1 MPTDSHQPPTLAFIK
16 YLNIIPATHGTG
28 QIDARAAKRKY
39 YLEEE
44 VRNERLTE
52 GGDFVLSGL
61 CEPLQRSDPH
71 ARRFVL
77 CLNNNE
83 EIYLC

>member
-39 YLEEE
+39 DLEEGG
-44 VRNERLTE
+44 RNERLTE
-52 GGDFVLSGL
+52 GGDFVLSGRS
-61 CEPLQRSDPH
+61 EPLYLSDPQP
-71 ARRFVL
+71 VTL
-77 CLNNNE
+77 
-83 EIYLC
+83 YYV